1 MWQLLL
7 LTKNELLQYQKMNNK
22 NPFEVRLDVLKM
34 AQEMLDREMFL
45 KEQKFNQQVE
55 TLRTTDIGGVNNFVE
70 QNSPTM
76 YTPEEVITRASAL
89 YNFVSS
95 STRKGEGS

>member
-1 MWQLLL
+1 
-7 LTKNELLQYQKMNNK
+7 MNNK
-22 NPFEVRLDVLKM
+22 NPFEVRLDILKM
-34 AQEMLDREMFL
+34 AQEMLDREMSL

-55 TLRTTDIGGVNNFVE
+55 TLRSTNIGGVNNFVE
-70 QNSPTM
+70 KNAPTM

-95 STRKGEGS
+95 SPRKGEGS